1 MNNEKFR
8 KSLDEIKPSQALIN
22 KTLMNIKEKKKINI
36 FMPFYMASLAAVC
49 SIILIT
55 TYIINDNATTTNSV
69 NNNFLIEI
77 KGEYTFEHI
86 FDFNVLPE
94 DKFNNIYVLKY
105 ENKIEDN
112 DYIVPYRYYVDIV
125 EMMKPLKDNKI
136 NTLKEFK
143 EEKYDKIVINDEKY
157 FYISKEGY
165 SMVFY
170 DKSNEVYYQIETTQ
184 EQEEIIAKLQNYIEM
199 LTRMRSIDNFIDETH
214 IKNVKQTNFT
224 GMYLVEKTN
233 KNGEWESYMK
243 TREYDDYQELMAYI
257 ERFRYNK
264 VTKTMDEFDVSK
276 YYGNMLIQF
285 EGFYMYIPETINGKI
300 LLYAP
305 GWVHPI
311 YNEIELQQ
319 KDYNTLESIKK
330 LIKTKGKYE
339 SAYGRYNPETKQLVD
354 PNSNRQQNS
363 EYKAPVD
370 PSTGV
375 NIMMSTHYLY
385 YGQLGTKDNNT
396 LYITL
401 KTDTVKNNPYMPM
414 DTAKIENNPTI
425 IIDEHIRDYENMSIN
440 GTLYDTIVYVT
451 KDKKVKVLEIIDII
465 KTGDASKA
473 YEIDFGG
480 PVSKIDRQLDETNHQ
495 ALYAILENGTKI
507 KIKIDSEY
515 SIWKNSNIQR

>member
-1 MNNEKFR
+1 MNNEKFK

-112 DYIVPYRYYVDIV
+112 DYKIPYKYYVDII
-125 EMMKPLKDNKI
+125 ETMKPLKDNKI

-143 EEKYDKIVINDEKY
+143 EENYDKIVINDEKY

-165 SMVFY
+165 NMVYY
-170 DKSNEVYYQIETTQ
+170 DNANKVYYQIEITQ
-184 EQEEIIAKLQNYIEM
+184 DQEENIAKLQNYIEM
-199 LTRMRSIDNFIDETH
+199 FSRMRSIENFIEQTY
-214 IKNVKQTNFT
+214 IKNVKQTSFT

-233 KNGEWESYMK
+233 KKGEWESYMK
-243 TREYDDYQELMAYI
+243 TREYSDYQELMKYI
-257 ERFRYNK
+257 ENLRYNK
-264 VTKTMDEFDVSK
+264 VTKTIDEFDVSK

-305 GWVHPI
+305 GWIHPI
-311 YNEIELQQ
+311 YYEIELQQ
-319 KDYNTLESIKK
+319 KDYNTLESIKE
-330 LIKTKGKYE
+330 LIKTKGIYE
-339 SAYGRYNPETKQLVD
+339 SAVGVRNPETNEYVD
-354 PNSNRQQNS
+354 Q
-363 EYKAPVD
+363 D
-370 PSTGV
+370 PIEQGKLILS
-375 NIMMSTHYLY
+375 MEERYLK
-385 YGQLGTKDNNT
+385 LWIEDRNN

-401 KTDTVKNNPYMPM
+401 NLNEIKNNQDEPLN
-414 DTAKIENNPTI
+414 TSKLENNTTFLIENN
-425 IIDEHIRDYENMSIN
+425 IRDYKIKRLKGEYWKS
-440 GTLYDTIVYVT
+440 IVYVT
-451 KDKKVKVLEIIDII
+451 RDKKVKVIRVSDIVKNGNTSSATYIPINGNVKSLEQ
-465 KTGDASKA
+465 K
-473 YEIDFGG
+473 Y
-480 PVSKIDRQLDETNHQ
+480 DEKYNLM
-495 ALYAILENGTKI
+495 LYAVLEDGTKI
-507 KIKIDSEY
+507 NLDI
-515 SIWKNSNIQR
+515 

>member
-1 MNNEKFR
+1 MNNEKFK

-94 DKFNNIYVLKY
+94 DKFNNIYVLKF

-184 EQEEIIAKLQNYIEM
+184 DQEEIIAKLQ
-199 LTRMRSIDNFIDETH
+199 L
-214 IKNVKQTNFT
+214 KKQTK
-224 GMYLVEKTN
+224 MV
-233 KNGEWESYMK
+233 NG
-243 TREYDDYQELMAYI
+243 
-257 ERFRYNK
+257 N
-264 VTKTMDEFDVSK
+264 
-276 YYGNMLIQF
+276 
-285 EGFYMYIPETINGKI
+285 
-300 LLYAP
+300 
-305 GWVHPI
+305 
-311 YNEIELQQ
+311 
-319 KDYNTLESIKK
+319 
-330 LIKTKGKYE
+330 
-339 SAYGRYNPETKQLVD
+339 
-354 PNSNRQQNS
+354 
-363 EYKAPVD
+363 
-370 PSTGV
+370 
-375 NIMMSTHYLY
+375 
-385 YGQLGTKDNNT
+385 
-396 LYITL
+396 
-401 KTDTVKNNPYMPM
+401 
-414 DTAKIENNPTI
+414 
-425 IIDEHIRDYENMSIN
+425 HI
-440 GTLYDTIVYVT
+440 
-451 KDKKVKVLEIIDII
+451 
-465 KTGDASKA
+465 
-473 YEIDFGG
+473 
-480 PVSKIDRQLDETNHQ
+480 
-495 ALYAILENGTKI
+495 
-507 KIKIDSEY
+507 
-515 SIWKNSNIQR
+515 

>member
-55 TYIINDNATTTNSV
+55 TYIINDNAVTTNSV

-165 SMVFY
+165 NMVFY

-184 EQEEIIAKLQNYIEM
+184 DQEEITAKLQNYIEM

-305 GWVHPI
+305 EWVHPI

-319 KDYNTLESIKK
+319 KDYNTLESIKD
-330 LIKTKGKYE
+330 LIKKYVKFE
-339 SAYGRYNPETKQLVD
+339 EKNNEINNIEP
-354 PNSNRQQNS
+354 SNNRSTNEKNMVS
-363 EYKAPVD
+363 TYSIDTSYARIFIKNGDDLYVKYKKERIEKEYKHDTRYINSDQEYLIENHIKSYTTNNPKPNEAPKLAYVTND
-370 PSTGV
+370 GKLMILDLRKAVETGKTNV
-375 NIMMSTHYLY
+375 GYEIKLDFKAQKV
-385 YGQLGTKDNNT
+385 QL
-396 LYITL
+396 
-401 KTDTVKNNPYMPM
+401 KNNDNYKLKLFVYSE
-414 DTAKIENNPTI
+414 TGE
-425 IIDEHIRDYENMSIN
+425 SI
-440 GTLYDTIVYVT
+440 
-451 KDKKVKVLEIIDII
+451 
-465 KTGDASKA
+465 
-473 YEIDFGG
+473 
-480 PVSKIDRQLDETNHQ
+480 QLDF
-495 ALYAILENGTKI
+495 
-507 KIKIDSEY
+507 
-515 SIWKNSNIQR
+515 